1 MRTGWLTI
9 DLPPPPSPSSLSSP
23 SFSPVFPL
31 LRPLSSS
38 LLPPILSLFKSTQQ
52 VILKALIV
60 LHSMIRQGAT
70 DNVLGFLS
78 GTSGQDVLRIKD
90 SVGGGNWEGYS
101 ATKTLQTY
109 AIYLEARIT
118 AYKNLRHDPI
128 RVQSENNSNRMS
140 MAGGA
145 GTGGGAGGSAGGR
158 ARKLNSL
165 TVDKGLLR
173 EVREV
178 QKIVG
183 CLIQCRVSFGGA
195 SFLCS

>member
-1 MRTGWLTI
+1 
-9 DLPPPPSPSSLSSP
+9 
-23 SFSPVFPL
+23 
-31 LRPLSSS
+31 
-38 LLPPILSLFKSTQQ
+38 
-52 VILKALIV
+52 
-60 LHSMIRQGAT
+60 MIRQGAT

-78 GTSGQDVLRIKD
+78 GPSGQDVLRIKD

-109 AIYLEARIT
+109 AIYLEARIV

-145 GTGGGAGGSAGGR
+145 GAGGGGSGGAGGR

-195 SFLCS
+195 RLFYVLRWCDVMRMLS

>member
-1 MRTGWLTI
+1 
-9 DLPPPPSPSSLSSP
+9 
-23 SFSPVFPL
+23 
-31 LRPLSSS
+31 
-38 LLPPILSLFKSTQQ
+38 
-52 VILKALIV
+52 
-60 LHSMIRQGAT
+60 MIRQGST

-78 GTSGQDVLRIKD
+78 GPSGQDVLRIKD
-90 SVGGGNWEGYS
+90 SVGGGSWEGYS

-109 AIYLEARIT
+109 AIYLEARIV

-140 MAGGA
+140 MAGTA
-145 GTGGGAGGSAGGR
+145 GGGGGAGGR

-183 CLIQCRVSFGGA
+183 CLIQCRVSVEKRFSYVLMWCDA
-195 SFLCS
+195 HTELMISL

>member
-1 MRTGWLTI
+1 
-9 DLPPPPSPSSLSSP
+9 
-23 SFSPVFPL
+23 
-31 LRPLSSS
+31 
-38 LLPPILSLFKSTQQ
+38 
-52 VILKALIV
+52 
-60 LHSMIRQGAT
+60 MIRQGAT

-78 GTSGQDVLRIKD
+78 GPSGQDVLRIKD

-109 AIYLEARIT
+109 AIYLEARIV

-140 MAGGA
+140 MAGG
-145 GTGGGAGGSAGGR
+145 GGGGGAGAGGR

-183 CLIQCRVSFGGA
+183 CLIQCRVSVEKRFFYVPRWCDA
-195 SFLCS
+195 YAELKICDLAVFSSSISFSVLRR

>member
-1 MRTGWLTI
+1 
-9 DLPPPPSPSSLSSP
+9 
-23 SFSPVFPL
+23 
-31 LRPLSSS
+31 
-38 LLPPILSLFKSTQQ
+38 
-52 VILKALIV
+52 
-60 LHSMIRQGAT
+60 MIRQGAT

-78 GTSGQDVLRIKD
+78 GPSGADVLRIKD

-140 MAGGA
+140 MAGTA
-145 GTGGGAGGSAGGR
+145 GGGGAGGGAAGR

-195 SFLCS
+195 SLLCS